1 MILMFIVMVSV
12 NLRLSTDLGLSL
24 VMILY
29 GFFAPFVLVVIFIE
43 VLQGLIL
50 ISSFEDDSRI
60 MNGNASFLAQ
70 TSFFFLLYQ
79 VSVLKSLIYVLLSTK
94 RSKLI
99 YSYFFNL

>member
-1 MILMFIVMVSV
+1 MVSV
-12 NLRLSTDLGLSL
+12 NLRLSTDSGLSL

-29 GFFAPFVLVVIFIE
+29 GFFAPFVLVVISIE

-70 TSFFFLLYQ
+70 TSLFFFIISSL
-79 VSVLKSLIYVLLSTK
+79 SIEIINICSLI
-94 RSKLI
+94 SKVISINLFV
-99 YSYFFNL
+99 FF